1 MVSNE
6 YFIKNIELGGGHFLS
21 HKNKTIK
28 LKGDKAIV
36 EFKETVS
43 PLMILIR
50 NEIKINLC
58 LTGLK
63 RILNDL

>member
-28 LKGDKAIV
+28 LKGNKAFV
-36 EFKETVS
+36 VFKETVS
-43 PLMILIR
+43 IF
-50 NEIKINLC
+50 NDTYKKKTKINLC

-63 RILNDL
+63 RILKNL